1 MNSLSSQSLLQVLN
15 INHSCL
21 REIRLIRLFRS
32 VMFKPRKK
40 TQMILEFLV
49 SGGSCVENERRFIIS
64 DSPNHTG
71 KDSDFWSPK
80 NTAKVSE
87 FLIHQTTQERIQ
99 SFWTLKEHNE
109 GFRTSAP
116 PNNTEEDS
124 EFLIPQRT
132 QGRVQNLIS
141 KEHWKR
147 FSISDPLQEHRRR
160 FRISEP
166 LQWLTT
172 GFRITEP
179 SKNIR
184 KDPEV
189 LISPYW
195 TGFPTSYPQRG

>member
-1 MNSLSSQSLLQVLN
+1 MKRFPVCKESKNSSKQCPILYMN
-15 INHSCL
+15 C
-21 REIRLIRLFRS
+21 S

-49 SGGSCVENERRFIIS
+49 LGGSCVENERRFIIS

-71 KDSDFWSPK
+71 KDTDFWSPK

-99 SFWTLKEHNE
+99 SFWSLKKHNE

-132 QGRVQNLIS
+132 QGRVQNLIP
-141 KEHWKR
+141 KEQWKG
-147 FSISDPLQEHRRR
+147 FSISDPLKEHRRR
-160 FRISEP
+160 LRISEP
-166 LQWLTT
+166 LKWLTT

-184 KDPEV
+184 KDPET
-189 LISPYW
+189 LISPYR